1 MRTILLQPMCFGR
14 ALGLEKK
21 TAAIFTTLCAIATI
35 LVATGPSEAMVSAA
49 QLYPYCQIS
58 SSNGG
63 MNCYISSRDQCE
75 YREVCIS
82 NPWYLGTEA
91 ARAWKRNN
99 RPEWRWW

>member
-1 MRTILLQPMCFGR
+1 MRTILLQPMYFGR
-14 ALGLEKK
+14 AFGLQMK
-21 TAAIFTTLCAIATI
+21 TAAIFTMLCGIATM
-35 LVATGPSEAMVSAA
+35 AAAGPSEAMVSAA